1 MSLQSDY
8 LPRSER
14 EAGEPKREWKRALLP
29 RGSGRNG
36 CFPGRNG
43 SFMGL
48 KGSFGGPFGSFIQ
61 EVPFYPP

>member
-1 MSLQSDY
+1 MIIY
-8 LPRSER
+8 LDLNEKPENRS
-14 EAGEPKREWKRALLP
+14 GNKRALLP
-29 RGSGRNG
+29 RASGRNG

-43 SFMGL
+43 SFLGL